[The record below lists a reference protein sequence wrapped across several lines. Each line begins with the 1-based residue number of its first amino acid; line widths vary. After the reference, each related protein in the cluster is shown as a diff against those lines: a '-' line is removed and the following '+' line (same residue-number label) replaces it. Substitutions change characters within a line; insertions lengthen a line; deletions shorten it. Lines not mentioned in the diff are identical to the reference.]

1 MQETNKTKVSIFTII
16 IIILL
21 VGQGIKLIKK
31 LSSKPSQ
38 NDNSTYENRKILR
51 EQIIK
56 DQNN

>member
-1 MQETNKTKVSIFTII
+1 MQETNKAKVSIFTII

-21 VGQGIKLIKK
+21 VGQGIKLLKK
-31 LSSKPSQ
+31 LTDKPSQ
-38 NDNSTYENRKILR
+38 NNNSSSEKRKILR